1 MKDIS
6 NYLKALK
13 ATLSMKEPSLCTKV
27 NTHIP
32 PRACKCA
39 SNVFNP
45 KTPTSA
51 LAYFLLQFIKIKFQN
66 FIFFVYIYNHL
77 ALQIMLKQL
86 ILKSPPICLGW
97 VCKKTVYICVC
108 IYWLSL
114 YSCHHQDYHE
124 KSSENI
130 IRCWKTLTWM
140 NAKLYIQKGGAMCFW
155 VLKTSKKNP
164 PTCYVQ

>member
-1 MKDIS
+1 MKDIL

-45 KTPTSA
+45 KNPTSA

-66 FIFFVYIYNHL
+66 FIYFL
-77 ALQIMLKQL
+77 STGTSTT
-86 ILKSPPICLGW
+86 IL
-97 VCKKTVYICVC
+97 
-108 IYWLSL
+108 L
-114 YSCHHQDYHE
+114 Y
-124 KSSENI
+124 
-130 IRCWKTLTWM
+130 R
-140 NAKLYIQKGGAMCFW
+140 
-155 VLKTSKKNP
+155 
-164 PTCYVQ
+164 

>member
-45 KTPTSA
+45 KKNHKCPSLFPFAIYQNQVSEFYIFCLHLQPSCFTDNAEAINFEISSN
-51 LAYFLLQFIKIKFQN
+51 LLRLGLQEDSVYM
-66 FIFFVYIYNHL
+66 FVYIL
-77 ALQIMLKQL
+77 TFTLL
-86 ILKSPPICLGW
+86 
-97 VCKKTVYICVC
+97 
-108 IYWLSL
+108 LS
-114 YSCHHQDYHE
+114 
-124 KSSENI
+124 SS
-130 IRCWKTLTWM
+130 RL
-140 NAKLYIQKGGAMCFW
+140 
-155 VLKTSKKNP
+155 S
-164 PTCYVQ
+164 

>member
-1 MKDIS
+1 MRIKCVQS
-6 NYLKALK
+6 KK
-13 ATLSMKEPSLCTKV
+13 PHKCPSLFPFAIYHNQV
-27 NTHIP
+27 
-32 PRACKCA
+32 
-39 SNVFNP
+39 SEF
-45 KTPTSA
+45 
-51 LAYFLLQFIKIKFQN
+51 Y
-66 FIFFVYIYNHL
+66 IFFVYRYIYNHL

-97 VCKKTVYICVC
+97 VCKKTVYIYVC

-114 YSCHHQDYHE
+114 YSCHHRDYHE

-155 VLKTSKKNP
+155 VLKTSTKN
-164 PTCYVQ
+164 PTCYCPVSRNKCIQNWTINVSVN

>member
-45 KTPTSA
+45 KNPTSA

-66 FIFFVYIYNHL
+66 FIYFLSTSTTNL

-108 IYWLSL
+108 IYILTFTLLLS
-114 YSCHHQDYHE
+114 
-124 KSSENI
+124 SS
-130 IRCWKTLTWM
+130 RL
-140 NAKLYIQKGGAMCFW
+140 
-155 VLKTSKKNP
+155 S
-164 PTCYVQ
+164 

>member
-51 LAYFLLQFIKIKFQN
+51 QAYFLLQFIKIKFQN
-66 FIFFVYIYNHL
+66 FIYFLSTCTTILLYRYYAEAINFEISSNLLRLGLQEDSVYMCVYIL
-77 ALQIMLKQL
+77 TFTLL
-86 ILKSPPICLGW
+86 
-97 VCKKTVYICVC
+97 
-108 IYWLSL
+108 LS
-114 YSCHHQDYHE
+114 
-124 KSSENI
+124 SS
-130 IRCWKTLTWM
+130 RL
-140 NAKLYIQKGGAMCFW
+140 
-155 VLKTSKKNP
+155 S
-164 PTCYVQ
+164 

>member
-66 FIFFVYIYNHL
+66 FIYFLSTCTTILLYRYYAAVVNFEISSNLLRLGLQEDSVYMFVYIL
-77 ALQIMLKQL
+77 TFTLL
-86 ILKSPPICLGW
+86 
-97 VCKKTVYICVC
+97 
-108 IYWLSL
+108 LS
-114 YSCHHQDYHE
+114 
-124 KSSENI
+124 SS
-130 IRCWKTLTWM
+130 RL
-140 NAKLYIQKGGAMCFW
+140 
-155 VLKTSKKNP
+155 S
-164 PTCYVQ
+164 

>member
-51 LAYFLLQFIKIKFQN
+51 LSSFRILYIFCLPVHLQPSCFTDNAEAINFEISDDLLRLGLQEDS
-66 FIFFVYIYNHL
+66 VYMCVYTDFHSTLVIIEIIMKNH
-77 ALQIMLKQL
+77 Q
-86 ILKSPPICLGW
+86 
-97 VCKKTVYICVC
+97 
-108 IYWLSL
+108 
-114 YSCHHQDYHE
+114 
-124 KSSENI
+124 
-130 IRCWKTLTWM
+130 KTLSD
-140 NAKLYIQKGGAMCFW
+140 AGKL
-155 VLKTSKKNP
+155 
-164 PTCYVQ
+164 

>member
-45 KTPTSA
+45 KKPTSA

-66 FIFFVYIYNHL
+66 FIYFLSTCTTILLYRYYAAVVNFEISI
-77 ALQIMLKQL
+77 LQAAQV
-86 ILKSPPICLGW
+86 GFARRQ
-97 VCKKTVYICVC
+97 C
-108 IYWLSL
+108 IYVCVYTDFHSTLVIIEIIMKN
-114 YSCHHQDYHE
+114 HQ
-124 KSSENI
+124 
-130 IRCWKTLTWM
+130 KTLSD
-140 NAKLYIQKGGAMCFW
+140 AGKL
-155 VLKTSKKNP
+155 
-164 PTCYVQ
+164 